1 MGAESCDPVDD
12 LVAQHLAAVTTLL
25 GQPTDSEQSAR
36 WCPTITQFP
45 SAFPQTAFL
54 HLCVVE
60 VAEHTLQ
67 LLQSAQDDFQIDA
80 VEQPRR
86 GIEKVA
92 QLLGLNAQLMESDRV
107 SVLVDTQRSV
117 GDSLAQTRRTS

>member
-36 WCPTITQFP
+36 LCSTITQFP
-45 SAFPQTAFL
+45 SAFQQTAFL

-86 GIEKVA
+86 GIQKVA

-117 GDSLAQTRRTS
+117 GDSLAQTR